1 MGKLE
6 RLAAARERVREWK
19 AKHPKSVEWQRKRWY
34 ARKKGERK
42 ATVKE
47 AAEEVKSLPKEYP
60 HYGETHTGW
69 VEGVDVGYGE
79 MEPKREG
86 GRVVEHA
93 ASFDNTPEPD
103 APQDRGGRQTP
114 NEARTYARLKE
125 LMARRRG
132 VQVELIL

>member
-42 ATVKE
+42 AVTME
-47 AAEEVKSLPKEYP
+47 AAVKVKSLPKEYP
-60 HYGETHTGW
+60 HYGELHTGGI
-69 VEGVDVGYGE
+69 EGVDTAYGE
-79 MEPKREG
+79 MAPKPNG
-86 GRVVEHA
+86 GPRSVEKKEKVAHA
-93 ASFDNTPEPD
+93 
-103 APQDRGGRQTP
+103 QTA
-114 NEARTYARLKE
+114 NEKRTYAQLEEFK
-125 LMARRRG
+125 ARRRAREG